1 MISAEP
7 EYLYLT
13 TTGRRTRLRREIEI
27 WFTARDG
34 RYYLVAEQGERA
46 SWVRNIRA
54 DPRVAFRIGA
64 RSFEGRAR
72 VVDARSEAELA
83 TDVRRLSEGKYG
95 WGDGL
100 VVELTRVE

>member
-1 MISAEP
+1 VTSAEP

-13 TTGRRTRLRREIEI
+13 TTGRRTGLPHEIEI

-34 RYYLVAEQGERA
+34 RYYLVAELGERA
-46 SWVRNIRA
+46 GWVQNIRA
-54 DPRVAFRIGA
+54 DARVAFRVGA
-64 RSFEGRAR
+64 RSFAGRGR
-72 VVDARSEAELA
+72 VVDALAEAELA
-83 TDVRRLSEGKYG
+83 ADVRRRSERKYG